1 MILNLE
7 KKIVVCKKFLEDFN
21 VLNDGVIDINDGFI
35 FCVYDVVFKYMNIL
49 ENVLFYD
56 FELAESYGVNTCLVF
71 ESLEHFDIDNA
82 IKNAVFSV
90 SEHSGRDIDVNFNNI
105 INDFLLKIKELD

>member
-1 MILNLE
+1 
-7 KKIVVCKKFLEDFN
+7 
-21 VLNDGVIDINDGFI
+21 
-35 FCVYDVVFKYMNIL
+35 
-49 ENVLFYD
+49 
-56 FELAESYGVNTCLVF
+56 LVF

>member
-1 MILNLE
+1 M
-7 KKIVVCKKFLEDFN
+7 VVCMKFLEDFN
-21 VLNDGVIDINDGFI
+21 ALNDGVIDINDGFI
-35 FCVYDVVFKYMNIL
+35 FCVYDVVLKYMNTL
-49 ENVLFYD
+49 EYVWLYD

-71 ESLEHFDIDNA
+71 ESLEHFNIDNA

-90 SEHSGRDIDVNFNNI
+90 FEHSGRDIDVNFNNI